1 MGTADRGTAT
11 ATYQT
16 AVQAGAVAVPAAV
29 AALLTFGPGDGG
41 PVGDAAH
48 RPALLLLC
56 ALAALGLL
64 VALRGLTARR
74 PAVADDR

>member
-1 MGTADRGTAT
+1 P
-11 ATYQT
+11 
-16 AVQAGAVAVPAAV
+16 AGGVGGPPAV
-29 AALLTFGPGDGG
+29 AALLPCGPGGG
-41 PVGDAAH
+41 GRVGDAAH
-48 RPALLLLC
+48 GPALLLLC